1 MNYPEN
7 FILPEPIDLKLG
19 IKSSLPN
26 IKSTLAL
33 LILIWEANNTQSE
46 IAYSTQKDDYIV
58 LNQDLSDRI
67 YELLE
72 DICNDNNIQKNEL
85 IATINNN
92 QLFKS
97 QIEALIVAF
106 ELVWKLA
113 KIEFVDQS
121 KSVSIER
128 TGRIRYAKKLDYT
141 TNIDIIHNII
151 INSKEYLKVLTAWLG
166 FNINYSYNHE
176 RILKDTLTIFSENAL
191 YKISSDKNDI
201 VFNTNCVYSKL
212 SENITPI
219 NINGTKEA
227 KGSLRILKSALSE
240 NLNPYLTYSNGE
252 VSSSLDNI
260 IIKNYHN
267 RISNFQSLLS
277 VKLSVNSLNKADNTS
292 TNRNGENR
300 IFYGVPGSG
309 KSYYIKHHYS
319 LNENNSMRVVFH
331 PDYTYSDFVGQILPK
346 IEKGEN
352 DSENKLRY
360 EFIPGPFTKILKKAY
375 INPEQQFY
383 LVIEELNRGN
393 APAIFGEIFQLLD
406 RNENGSDVGE
416 SQYSITNAEIA
427 EEIFENSE
435 TPIKIPSNLSILA
448 TMNTSDQN
456 VFTMDT
462 AFQRRWIMVHI
473 PNKFES
479 PQADYKIADTEI
491 TWQAFAETVNNKL
504 AEISG
509 ELTSTEDKSLG
520 AYFANEADFN
530 DRSRF
535 AEKVLKYL
543 WDDAFKMERPAIFN
557 ATFKTLSSLI
567 EKFEDNKTKNPLS
580 EVLNTDIYKEMV
592 KKSSDKEEAQNIN
605 EE

>member
-7 FILPEPIDLKLG
+7 FSLPEPIDLKLG

-33 LILIWEANNTQSE
+33 LILIWESSNNQSE
-46 IAYSTQKDDYIV
+46 IAYSTQKNDAIV
-58 LNQDLSDRI
+58 LNQDLSNSI
-67 YELLE
+67 YELLA
-72 DICNDNNIQKNEL
+72 DICSKNKIEKADL

-106 ELVWKLA
+106 ELVWKIA
-113 KIEFVDQS
+113 KIEFIDEF

-128 TGRIRYAKKLDYT
+128 TGRIRYEKKLNYT

-151 INSKEYLKVLTAWLG
+151 INSEEYLKVLVAWLG
-166 FNINYSYNHE
+166 FNINFSYKHE
-176 RILKDTLTIFSENAL
+176 KILKNILTIFSENAL
-191 YKISSDKNDI
+191 YKISSEKNDI
-201 VFNTNCVYSKL
+201 IFNTNCIYSKL
-212 SENITPI
+212 SKNITPI
-219 NINGTKEA
+219 NISGTKEA

-240 NLNPYLTYSNGE
+240 NLNPYLTYSSGE
-252 VSSSLDNI
+252 VSSPLDSI
-260 IIKNYHN
+260 ILKNYHN
-267 RISNFQSLLS
+267 RINNFQSLLS
-277 VKLSVNSLNKADNTS
+277 VKLSINSLHNKNNIS
-292 TNRNGENR
+292 TNKNGQNKL
-300 IFYGVPGSG
+300 FYGVPGSG
-309 KSYYIKHHYS
+309 KSYYIKHQYS

-346 IEKGEN
+346 ISKGEN
-352 DSENKLRY
+352 GSENRLEYK
-360 EFIPGPFTKILKKAY
+360 FTPGPFTKILEKAY
-375 INPEQQFY
+375 ANPNQEFY
-383 LVIEELNRGN
+383 LIIEELNRGN

-406 RNENGSDVGE
+406 RNESGE
-416 SQYSITNAEIA
+416 SEYSITNAEIA
-427 EEIFENSE
+427 DIVFENAE
-435 TPIKIPSNLSILA
+435 TPIKIPANLSILA

-462 AFQRRWIMVHI
+462 AFQRRWIMVYV

-479 PQADYKIADTEI
+479 PQADYSIVDTKI
-491 TWQAFAETVNNKL
+491 TWKAFAETVNKKL

-520 AYFANEADFN
+520 AYFARKEDFE

-543 WDDAFKMERPAIFN
+543 WGDAFKMERSAIFKASFN
-557 ATFKTLSSLI
+557 TLSSI
-567 EKFEDNKTKNPLS
+567 IETFKNEKFKNPLS
-580 EVLNTDIYKEMV
+580 EVLNNEIYEDICERMKETSPMQEHV
-592 KKSSDKEEAQNIN
+592 QSIEE
-605 EE
+605 

>member
-7 FILPEPIDLKLG
+7 FSLPEPIDLKLG

-33 LILIWEANNTQSE
+33 LILIWEASNNQSE
-46 IAYSTQKDDYIV
+46 IAYSTQKNDSIV
-58 LNQDLSDRI
+58 LNQDLSNSI
-67 YELLE
+67 YELLA
-72 DICNDNNIQKNEL
+72 DICSKNKIEKADL

-106 ELVWKLA
+106 ELVWKIA
-113 KIEFVDQS
+113 KIEFIDEF

-128 TGRIRYAKKLDYT
+128 TGRIRYEKKLNYT

-151 INSKEYLKVLTAWLG
+151 INSEEYLKVLVAWLG
-166 FNINYSYNHE
+166 FNINFSYKHE
-176 RILKDTLTIFSENAL
+176 KILKNILTIFSENAL
-191 YKISSDKNDI
+191 YKISSEKNDI
-201 VFNTNCVYSKL
+201 IFNTNCIYSKL
-212 SENITPI
+212 SKNITPI
-219 NINGTKEA
+219 NISGTKEA

-240 NLNPYLTYSNGE
+240 NLNPYLTYSSGE
-252 VSSSLDNI
+252 VSSPLDSI
-260 IIKNYHN
+260 ILKNYHN
-267 RISNFQSLLS
+267 RINNFQSLLS
-277 VKLSVNSLNKADNTS
+277 VKLSINSLHNKNNIS
-292 TNRNGENR
+292 TNKNGQNKL
-300 IFYGVPGSG
+300 FYGVPGSG
-309 KSYYIKHHYS
+309 KSYYIKHQYS

-346 IEKGEN
+346 ISKGEN
-352 DSENKLRY
+352 GSENRLEYK
-360 EFIPGPFTKILKKAY
+360 FTPGPFTKILEKAY
-375 INPEQQFY
+375 ANPNQEFY
-383 LVIEELNRGN
+383 LIIEELNRGN

-406 RNENGSDVGE
+406 RNESGE
-416 SQYSITNAEIA
+416 SEYSITNAEIA
-427 EEIFENSE
+427 DIVFENAE
-435 TPIKIPSNLSILA
+435 TPIKIPANLSILA

-462 AFQRRWIMVHI
+462 AFQRRWIMVYV

-479 PQADYKIADTEI
+479 PQADYSIVDTKI
-491 TWQAFAETVNNKL
+491 TWKAFAETVNKKL

-520 AYFANEADFN
+520 AYFARKEDFE

-543 WDDAFKMERPAIFN
+543 WDDAFKMERSAIFKASFN
-557 ATFKTLSSLI
+557 TLSSI
-567 EKFEDNKTKNPLS
+567 IETFKNEKFKNPLS
-580 EVLNTDIYKEMV
+580 EVLNNEIYEDICERMKETSPMQEHV
-592 KKSSDKEEAQNIN
+592 QSIEE
-605 EE
+605 

>member
-7 FILPEPIDLKLG
+7 FSLPEPIDLKLG

-33 LILIWEANNTQSE
+33 LILIWEASNNQSE
-46 IAYSTQKDDYIV
+46 IAYSTQKNDSIV
-58 LNQDLSDRI
+58 LNQDLSNSI
-67 YELLE
+67 YELLA
-72 DICNDNNIQKNEL
+72 DICSKNKIEKADL

-106 ELVWKLA
+106 ELVWKIA
-113 KIEFVDQS
+113 KIEFIDEF

-128 TGRIRYAKKLDYT
+128 TGRIRYEKKLNYT

-151 INSKEYLKVLTAWLG
+151 INSEEYLKVLVAWLG
-166 FNINYSYNHE
+166 FNINFSYKHE
-176 RILKDTLTIFSENAL
+176 KILKNILTIFSENAL
-191 YKISSDKNDI
+191 YKISSEKNDI
-201 VFNTNCVYSKL
+201 IFNTNCIYSKL
-212 SENITPI
+212 SKNITPI
-219 NINGTKEA
+219 NISGTKEA

-240 NLNPYLTYSNGE
+240 NLNPYLTYSSGE
-252 VSSSLDNI
+252 VSSPLDSI
-260 IIKNYHN
+260 ILKNYHN
-267 RISNFQSLLS
+267 RINNFQSLLS
-277 VKLSVNSLNKADNTS
+277 VKLSINSLHNKNNIS
-292 TNRNGENR
+292 TNKNGQNKL
-300 IFYGVPGSG
+300 FYGVPGSG
-309 KSYYIKHHYS
+309 KSYYIKHQYS

-346 IEKGEN
+346 ISKGEN
-352 DSENKLRY
+352 GSENRLEYK
-360 EFIPGPFTKILKKAY
+360 FTPGPFTKILEKAY
-375 INPEQQFY
+375 ANPNQEFY
-383 LVIEELNRGN
+383 LIIEELNRGN

-406 RNENGSDVGE
+406 RNESGE
-416 SQYSITNAEIA
+416 SEYSITNAEIA
-427 EEIFENSE
+427 DIVFENPE
-435 TPIKIPSNLSILA
+435 TPIKIPANLSILA

-462 AFQRRWIMVHI
+462 AFQRRWIMVYV

-479 PQADYKIADTEI
+479 PQADYSIVDTKI
-491 TWQAFAETVNNKL
+491 TWKAFAETVNKKL

-520 AYFANEADFN
+520 AYFARKEDFE

-543 WDDAFKMERPAIFN
+543 WDDAFKMERSAIFKASFN
-557 ATFKTLSSLI
+557 TLSSI
-567 EKFEDNKTKNPLS
+567 IETFKNEKFKNPLS
-580 EVLNTDIYKEMV
+580 EVLNNEIYEDICERMKETSPMQEHV
-592 KKSSDKEEAQNIN
+592 QSIEE
-605 EE
+605 